1 MGCLNCAGSDGQLAD
16 VFYRVVQP
24 ESLPRVLQTDKDIQI
39 AIFFLTSLSTILN
52 YMLTQITAE
61 STPDVEYFSGKMEQY
76 EVVY

>member
-1 MGCLNCAGSDGQLAD
+1 MQCGHILRDPLTLPIITMENCSS
-16 VFYRVVQP
+16 P
-24 ESLPRVLQTDKDIQI
+24 S
-39 AIFFLTSLSTILN
+39 FLTSLSTILN